1 MDLNTIFEAIVP
13 GNIKDIPLIKKS
25 FKIFIEQLNKNSVIA
40 PFIILSGASSFK

>member
-13 GNIKDIPLIKKS
+13 GNIKDIPLIRKS

-40 PFIILSGASSFK
+40 QRIDKIFDID